1 MDESY
6 TIKQEAEMTNQGR
19 HASPCDVV
27 ELLRE
32 ERIVGVARHSDRSRQ
47 LTPIDDRHSVP
58 PVLTAHNA
66 LRVGDG
72 GR

>member
-1 MDESY
+1 
-6 TIKQEAEMTNQGR
+6 MTNQGK

-27 ELLRE
+27 DVLVE
-32 ERIVGVARHSDRSRQ
+32 ERIVGAARHSDKSRQ

-58 PVLTAHNA
+58 PVLSAHNV

-72 GR
+72 GV